1 MYLDLKDQSSFPV
14 GIQFFK
20 QFRLPVILT
29 LCPLCGEHCGVKDL
43 TPSKMPTNLFNVW
56 RRSSVHSNLKRFY
69 SVVDQIYD
77 GLPRKRDVDALV
89 VFKRMERS

>member
-1 MYLDLKDQSSFPV
+1 
-14 GIQFFK
+14 
-20 QFRLPVILT
+20 
-29 LCPLCGEHCGVKDL
+29 
-43 TPSKMPTNLFNVW
+43 
-56 RRSSVHSNLKRFY
+56 VHSNSKRFY